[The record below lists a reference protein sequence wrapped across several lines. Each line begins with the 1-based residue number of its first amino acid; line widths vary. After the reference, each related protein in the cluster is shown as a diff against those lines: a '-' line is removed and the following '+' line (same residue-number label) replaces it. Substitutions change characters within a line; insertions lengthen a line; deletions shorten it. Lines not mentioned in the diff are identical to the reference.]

1 MTIILVVANILAYVL
16 QMALASSSPGII
28 GSLAL
33 SVDGLSHGKV
43 WQLLTFQF
51 MHGGW
56 GHLLFNSLTIY
67 MFGREVEASLG
78 RKTFLTLYLAS
89 GVFGGLLQ
97 VIFSKVLAL
106 LSHEPNY
113 ALAYVVGASAGAFGL
128 IAAFA
133 TLHPEQPLMLILI
146 PVSIR
151 AKFLLLFEA
160 IVALLG
166 MGFAG
171 RALQNLA
178 QPNVAHAAHLGGMI
192 TGIVFIRFVVHSNW
206 PNFGSVQRRPL
217 RSLVKVSSQKPSW
230 GKAGAGSV
238 QDLPPDEFLSR
249 EVDPIL
255 DKISAQGIQSL
266 TERERR
272 ILEAARQKMAKR

>member
-1 MTIILVVANILAYVL
+1 MLDDRHYMRRPSFRSGWWWSMTIILVVANILAYVL

-206 PNFGSVQRRPL
+206 PNFGSVQ
-217 RSLVKVSSQKPSW
+217 S
-230 GKAGAGSV
+230 
-238 QDLPPDEFLSR
+238 
-249 EVDPIL
+249 
-255 DKISAQGIQSL
+255 
-266 TERERR
+266 
-272 ILEAARQKMAKR
+272 